1 MHQSRFSQWMSPF
14 FLWPVLGFLTLLF
27 LLASSRV
34 QAQEVLRLGGIGA
47 GTLLLQRLATSY
59 GQAHPGARIEV
70 ITPPLGS
77 NGGLRALT
85 AGSIQVA
92 IVTIPTAYPPSSL
105 GQGGLRHIPWVTTPL
120 VFTGH
125 DISRETRLTLTQVA
139 DIYAG
144 RNSRWESGKPIR
156 LVSRSERESDT
167 SILRAVSPEM
177 EAAVMQGLK
186 RSGTPFAENDFDSQK
201 LLEQA
206 PGSFGTL
213 ALGQLLLSSSPLKPA
228 TLEGVVPSPEN
239 LKNGSYR
246 LSKPLY
252 LVIWQAPSRATLDF
266 VAYLQSSEVLK
277 MLETYGFAA
286 LPH

>member
-1 MHQSRFSQWMSPF
+1 MHQSSFSQWMFSF
-14 FLWPVLGFLTLLF
+14 FLRHILCLVAFIG
-27 LLASSRV
+27 LLASSGAG
-34 QAQEVLRLGGIGA
+34 AQEVLRLGGTGT
-47 GTLLLQRLATSY
+47 GTLLLQRMATAY
-59 GQAHPGARIEV
+59 GQAHPGTRVEV
-70 ITPPLGS
+70 VTPPLGS

-85 AGSIQVA
+85 AGSIQLA
-92 IVTIPTAYPPSSL
+92 IVTIPTAFSPSSL
-105 GQGGLRHIPWVTTPL
+105 RQGGLRHIPWVTTPL

-125 DISRETRLTLTQVA
+125 DISRETRLTLSQVA

-144 RNSRWESGKPIR
+144 RNSRWDGGKPIR

-167 SILRAVSPEM
+167 SILRAASPEM
-177 EAAVMQGLK
+177 EVAVLQGLK

-228 TLEGVVPSPEN
+228 TLDGVAPSLES
-239 LKNGSYR
+239 LRNGTYR
-246 LSKPLY
+246 LTKPLY

-266 VAYLQSSEVLK
+266 LAYLQSPEVLK
-277 MLETYGFAA
+277 MLEPYGFVP